1 MKGCECILE
10 RIVFAD
16 EEVLPVEAVAGAP
29 IELKFMPTSLILRAV
44 DAPWTLPPGD
54 LPSLPPSFSRRGL
67 FQLVPREERLKRTL
81 AKDVQIEIRRVQF
94 AVLPADTRVV
104 YGAQGENWDA
114 TIPDMKKPP
123 NMDDGTHW
131 LACYVMWRRAFC

>member
-1 MKGCECILE
+1 MCI
-10 RIVFAD
+10 RD
-16 EEVLPVEAVAGAP
+16 
-29 IELKFMPTSLILRAV
+29 R
-44 DAPWTLPPGD
+44 
-54 LPSLPPSFSRRGL
+54 
-67 FQLVPREERLKRTL
+67 

-114 TIPDMKKPP
+114 TIPDMKKTP

-131 LACYVMWRRAFC
+131 LACYVMWRRSFCYWHFYRPSF